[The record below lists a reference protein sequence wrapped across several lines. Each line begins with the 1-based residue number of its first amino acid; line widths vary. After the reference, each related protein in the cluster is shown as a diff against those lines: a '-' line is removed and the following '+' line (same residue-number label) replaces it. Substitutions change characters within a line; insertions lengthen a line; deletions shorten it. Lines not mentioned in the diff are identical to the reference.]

1 LGCPHTPNRINERKR
16 LIVGYRYHH
25 LFFNLFDNKGM
36 KGVTIDEIAETLKI
50 TPKTA
55 HKRLERAGI
64 KPVSYKALY
73 DPSVI
78 EAIKVVDKGGRPK
91 KKPETPATPDKKGK

>member
-1 LGCPHTPNRINERKR
+1 M
-16 LIVGYRYHH
+16 
-25 LFFNLFDNKGM
+25 KGM
-36 KGVTIDEIAETLKI
+36 TIDEIAEALNI

-73 DPSVI
+73 DPSVV
-78 EAIKVVDKGGRPK
+78 EVIKVVDKGGRPPK
-91 KKPETPATPDKKGK
+91 ARAEAPDKAAKTSKK

>member
-1 LGCPHTPNRINERKR
+1 M
-16 LIVGYRYHH
+16 
-25 LFFNLFDNKGM
+25 KGM
-36 KGVTIDEIAETLKI
+36 TIDEIAETLNI

-73 DPSVI
+73 DPSAV
-78 EAIKVVDKGGRPK
+78 EVIKVVDKGGRPPK
-91 KKPETPATPDKKGK
+91 AKPETPAKGRKSK

>member
-1 LGCPHTPNRINERKR
+1 M
-16 LIVGYRYHH
+16 
-25 LFFNLFDNKGM
+25 KGM
-36 KGVTIDEIAETLKI
+36 TIDEIAEALNI

-73 DPSVI
+73 DPSVV
-78 EAIKVVDKGGRPK
+78 EVIKVVDKGGRPPK
-91 KKPETPATPDKKGK
+91 AKPEAPDKADKPAKK

>member
-1 LGCPHTPNRINERKR
+1 M
-16 LIVGYRYHH
+16 
-25 LFFNLFDNKGM
+25 KGM
-36 KGVTIDEIAETLKI
+36 TIDEIADALKI

-73 DPSVI
+73 DPSVV
-78 EAIKVVDKGGRPK
+78 EAIKVVSTGGRPPK
-91 KKPETPATPDKKGK
+91 AKPEEPASKKPAKPAKK

>member
-1 LGCPHTPNRINERKR
+1 M
-16 LIVGYRYHH
+16 
-25 LFFNLFDNKGM
+25 KGM
-36 KGVTIDEIAETLKI
+36 TIDEIAEALSI

-73 DPSVI
+73 DSSVV
-78 EAIKVVDKGGRPK
+78 EVIKIVDKGGRPPK
-91 KKPETPATPDKKGK
+91 AKPEAPATVKPAKNTEK

>member
-1 LGCPHTPNRINERKR
+1 M
-16 LIVGYRYHH
+16 
-25 LFFNLFDNKGM
+25 KGM
-36 KGVTIDEIAETLKI
+36 TIDEIAEALKI

-55 HKRLERAGI
+55 HKRLERAGL

-78 EAIKVVDKGGRPK
+78 DVIKVVDKGGRPPKAKHGEPAKVPK
-91 KKPETPATPDKKGK
+91 KNKK